1 MKHLHGSRV
10 FVQSAGVHGGAE
22 VDGFAVEALR
32 EAGIDISRHRP
43 RSFKEMEAYGE
54 DFSSY
59 DLMVSFTPSAHRR
72 GIEYTRS
79 SALDVAYWP
88 TMDPSIVEGSRDQ
101 RLDAYRALRDGLWE
115 RIEREFGGGSG

>member
-1 MKHLHGSRV
+1 MKHLYGSRV
-10 FVQSAGVHGGAE
+10 FVQSAGVHGSDE
-22 VDGFAVEALR
+22 VDGFAVAALC
-32 EAGIDISRHRP
+32 EVGIDISSHKP
-43 RSFKEMEAYGE
+43 RSFEEMEAYGE

-59 DLMVSFTPSAHRR
+59 ELMVSFTPAAQRR

-79 SALDVAYWP
+79 SALEVVYWP

-115 RIEREFGGGSG
+115 RIEQEFGSGEG